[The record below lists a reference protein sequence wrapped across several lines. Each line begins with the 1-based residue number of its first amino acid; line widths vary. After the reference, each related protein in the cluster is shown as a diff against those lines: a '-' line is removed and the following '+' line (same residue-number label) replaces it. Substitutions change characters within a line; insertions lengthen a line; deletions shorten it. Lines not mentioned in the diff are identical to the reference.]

1 MVVVLAVPFFSRK
14 RNFDFFDG
22 CFWGEFLGLS
32 TWVFHSEVSLKY
44 KFEISFNI
52 VCRLWNFYFFTEFC
66 QWSQFVCKPIHGLII
81 GILEKNFFSNCV
93 GDVPPPRRG

>member
-1 MVVVLAVPFFSRK
+1 MVPKAIPPFEPIARPKIVSVGRACVVVVLAVPFFPRK

-52 VCRLWNFYFFTEFC
+52 VCRL
-66 QWSQFVCKPIHGLII
+66 
-81 GILEKNFFSNCV
+81 
-93 GDVPPPRRG
+93 

>member
-52 VCRLWNFYFFTEFC
+52 VCRL
-66 QWSQFVCKPIHGLII
+66 
-81 GILEKNFFSNCV
+81 
-93 GDVPPPRRG
+93 